1 MGNKKTVSKSL
12 FVIVVVALA
21 ILLVASVSFCS
32 YSRKQYQYAQ
42 RRIEVYQKQALS
54 NILLLMSDPS
64 KLSEQAKDSYRLEK
78 RMNIAIAMDMYSW
91 DIQSDF
97 TSFTNTE
104 LFGVISPLVIIFNSD
119 AWQQMDAET
128 VNMLREYGEHILKP
142 GGVSKPLSFEIADLY
157 AKLQELVKLQ

>member
-1 MGNKKTVSKSL
+1 MENKKTVSKSL

-21 ILLVASVSFCS
+21 ILLVASVCFCI
-32 YSRKQYQYAQ
+32 YSRRQYQKAQ
-42 RRIEVYQKQALS
+42 QCVESYQEKALR
-54 NILLLMSDPS
+54 NIFLRMSDPA
-64 KLSEQAKDSYRLEK
+64 KLSDSAKDSYRFEK
-78 RMNIAIAMDMYSW
+78 RRDLDIVMDLYSW

-142 GGVSKPLSFEIADLY
+142 GGVSNPLSFELSDLC
-157 AKLQELVKLQ
+157 ARLQALIKTQ

>member
-21 ILLVASVSFCS
+21 ILLVASVCFCI
-32 YSRKQYQYAQ
+32 YSRRQYQDAQ
-42 RRIEVYQKQALS
+42 RCVESYQKKALQ
-54 NILLLMSDPS
+54 NIFLHMSDPD
-64 KLSEQAKDSYRLEK
+64 KLSDDAKDSYRFEK
-78 RMNIAIAMDMYSW
+78 RRDLDIVMDMYSW